1 MISASNQPS
10 GRRPRGFTLI
20 ELLVVIAII
29 GVLIALLLPAVQ
41 AAREAARRA
50 QCSNNMKQ
58 IGLALHN
65 YHSTHN
71 VFPMGSA
78 QTRNM
83 ANPAE
88 IRNGWGNWSAQSML
102 LAFLEQQPVYNAINF
117 GIPNASGGGEGQ
129 ELNTTAVTTQIN
141 AFQCPSAPR
150 YPGSWHGRPSAH
162 TNYFASL
169 GASMNQYTHQQS
181 RPNGLFEVGGTAYG
195 ERDVLD
201 GTSNTVAFGEWR
213 TGDGNDTRFSVP
225 QDIVVNNSHP
235 SGVGGNNPAEN
246 DPRLNMPFGGGS
258 LNEWLTQCAGI
269 AQSSLP
275 NAPQHR
281 SFLGQ
286 MWAQGLISRT
296 LGNML
301 VPPNSNFPN
310 CGHVLWGGDSDGTYG
325 NFSAHSYHPGGANML
340 FGDGSVRFVKDTTNQ
355 VVIWSIGT
363 RDGGEVISADQL

>member
-1 MISASNQPS
+1 MISASN
-10 GRRPRGFTLI
+10 RPLSHRLRGFTLI

-78 QTRNM
+78 QTTVPGG
-83 ANPAE
+83 ALGG
-88 IRNGWGNWSAQSML
+88 RNGWGNWSAQSML
-102 LAFLEQQPVYNAINF
+102 LAFLEQQPVYNSINF
-117 GIPNASGGGEGQ
+117 GIPNASEAGGGQ
-129 ELNTTAVTTQIN
+129 EMNTTAVTTQIS

-150 YPGSWHGRPSAH
+150 YPGTWHGRPSAH

-169 GASMNQYTHQQS
+169 GASMNMMAYNGNS

-195 ERDVLD
+195 ERDILD

-213 TGDGNDTRFSVP
+213 TGDGNATKFSVP
-225 QDIVVNNSHP
+225 QDIVRYDTFPPGAANW
-235 SGVGGNNPAEN
+235 N

-258 LNEWLTQCAGI
+258 LNQWLTGCAGV
-269 AQSSLP
+269 AQASMP
-275 NAPQHR
+275 NPPADHR

-310 CGHVLWGGDSDGTYG
+310 CAHVLWGGDSDGTYG
-325 NFSAHSYHPGGANML
+325 NFSAHSFHPGGANLL
-340 FGDGSVRFVKDTTNQ
+340 FGDGSVRFIKDTTNQ
-355 VVIWSIGT
+355 IVIWSIGT
-363 RDGGEVISADQL
+363 RDGGEVVSADQL